1 MGFNPTAP
9 GVIAPGM
16 LFAYAIGMF
25 FNLECSM
32 KTKYLMLAV
41 CSALATPA
49 MAASTFIDLSSG
61 SASGVQ
67 QHLAVPGSTFVD
79 RYFFTLGQP
88 VSGGVGLADIV
99 YSYSF
104 PGGGEGFDIAGLMAS
119 LWSDA
124 GTVGSFDSGA
134 DSQLASF
141 GAGEQLSGSF
151 QLAAGSYFFQVGG
164 TTMGMT
170 GGKYAWS
177 ATVSPVPEPEQYG
190 MLLAGLGLIGLIA
203 RRRVG
208 R

>member
-1 MGFNPTAP
+1 
-9 GVIAPGM
+9 
-16 LFAYAIGMF
+16 
-25 FNLECSM
+25 M
-32 KTKYLMLAV
+32 KIKLLMLAV
-41 CSALATPA
+41 CSALAAPA
-49 MAASTFIDLSSG
+49 MAANTVIDLSSG

-67 QHLAVPGSTFVD
+67 EHIALPGTSFVD
-79 RYFFTLGQP
+79 RFFFTLSQP
-88 VSGGVGLADIV
+88 VSGGLGVADIV

-104 PGGGEGFDIAGLMAS
+104 PGGGEGFDIGGLMAS

-124 GTVGSFDSGA
+124 GTIGSFDSGV
-134 DSQLASF
+134 DSLVSNF
-141 GAGEQLSGSF
+141 GTAEQLSGSF
-151 QLAAGSYFFQVGG
+151 QLAAGNYFFQVGG
-164 TTMGMT
+164 TTMGAT